1 MNLKLHNHLKNQNY
15 YFLYLTGAVSAV
27 FTKLPGLNPSAVA
40 VTQIPVFSNNA
51 IEYTKCYSF

>member
-1 MNLKLHNHLKNQNY
+1 MNFKLHNHFKNQNY
-15 YFLYLTGAVSAV
+15 YFLYLTSAVSVV

-40 VTQIPVFSNNA
+40 VTRAPVISSNA